1 MKKKIGIFIILIGL
15 IMVIATNFEKKY
27 ETQISIDLDE
37 DVRKDNLKIIINTYG
52 YLLNGYESSKHIGQ
66 TNTYLFLY
74 KDAQIQDYRNTKIN
88 KYSDYYI
95 YAKYGNKYAKMKYT
109 NSLVMGNNVT
119 SIKIFIKKFNDLYY
133 ISSSNITP
141 SIEAISENSF
151 KDIDAFKSNKH
162 DIKMLGYLD
171 KP

>member
-1 MKKKIGIFIILIGL
+1 MKKKNWIFIILVGL
-15 IMVIATNFEKKY
+15 IMVIAANFEKKY
-27 ETQISIDLDE
+27 DTQISIQLDE
-37 DVRKDNLKIIINTYG
+37 DIKKEDLKIIINTYG
-52 YLLNGYESSKHIGQ
+52 YLLDGYEPSKHIGQ

-74 KDAQIQDYRNTKIN
+74 KDAHIQDYKNTHIS

-109 NSLVMGNNVT
+109 NSLVMGNNET
-119 SIKIFIKKFNDLYY
+119 SIKIFIKKFNDIYY

-151 KDIDAFKSNKH
+151 KDIDVFKSNKH
-162 DIKMLGYLD
+162 DIKMLYYLNI
-171 KP
+171 P

>member
-1 MKKKIGIFIILIGL
+1 MGFSG
-15 IMVIATNFEKKY
+15 
-27 ETQISIDLDE
+27 
-37 DVRKDNLKIIINTYG
+37 R
-52 YLLNGYESSKHIGQ
+52 LL
-66 TNTYLFLY
+66 
-74 KDAQIQDYRNTKIN
+74 
-88 KYSDYYI
+88 
-95 YAKYGNKYAKMKYT
+95 
-109 NSLVMGNNVT
+109 GNNET